1 MFNDKENLNSL
12 LSFAG
17 ALSENFIVSPN
28 KQIIS
33 VQTKTLEL
41 TGSVKFPS
49 VFEYLDGMMLS
60 QILES
65 SDYLLDE
72 TYPFFG
78 AVIRKSKETNILS
91 VIAFNPSLIMSKLED
106 LKLNPSDK
114 IILFNINALDKVLNF
129 LQINNYENKILSQN
143 NTFNKTDIT
152 RNKK

>member
-1 MFNDKENLNSL
+1 MFNDKDNFNSL

-17 ALSENFIVSPN
+17 TLSENFIISPN

-33 VQTKTLEL
+33 VQTETLEL

-49 VFEYLDGMMLS
+49 VFEYLDGMMIS

-78 AVIRKSKETNILS
+78 ARL
-91 VIAFNPSLIMSKLED
+91 
-106 LKLNPSDK
+106 
-114 IILFNINALDKVLNF
+114 
-129 LQINNYENKILSQN
+129 
-143 NTFNKTDIT
+143 
-152 RNKK
+152 